1 VFYRRAGPARGATT
15 VRAHRGGGPIAGAGW
30 RHGPAWHHGVRCGQP
45 EVHTAT
51 LLRRSEDRPT
61 VVEVVDAQEKVDAFL
76 PFLDEAVTEG
86 LVTMERACIIRYR
99 HGNTPDA

>member
-1 VFYRRAGPARGATT
+1 
-15 VRAHRGGGPIAGAGW
+15 
-30 RHGPAWHHGVRCGQP
+30 
-45 EVHTAT
+45 
-51 LLRRSEDRPT
+51 
-61 VVEVVDAQEKVDAFL
+61 VDAQEKIDAFL

>member
-1 VFYRRAGPARGATT
+1 
-15 VRAHRGGGPIAGAGW
+15 
-30 RHGPAWHHGVRCGQP
+30 
-45 EVHTAT
+45 VHTAT

-61 VVEVVDAQEKVDAFL
+61 VAEVVDAQEKVDAFL

-86 LVTMERACIIRYR
+86 LVTMERARIIRYR